1 MSLYKQYKSG
11 KLNGPFKTCISCY
24 KKKRQEHNH
33 TESSEASSILSFIGS
48 IESFEE
54 PEEPAVSEPVLAIAS
69 GEPACAAPSEEIN
82 KTSDILLEEVTI
94 SISSRAHDKFRQ
106 RMDIPTGS
114 INEHINCSEVRDCYM
129 GSDILRKLHCPRSAL
144 VKNKVAKY
152 INGIKEIGKAIFQM
166 E

>member
-11 KLNGPFKTCISCY
+11 KLNGPFKMCISCY
-24 KKKRQEHNH
+24 KKKRQEQNH
-33 TESSEASSILSFIGS
+33 TESSGASSILSFIDS

-54 PEEPAVSEPVLAIAS
+54 PEEPAVSEPVLTIAS
-69 GEPACAAPSEEIN
+69 REPACAPSEEIN

-106 RMDIPTGS
+106 GMDNIPTGS

-129 GSDILRKLHCPRSAL
+129 GSDILGKLHCPRQ
-144 VKNKVAKY
+144 
-152 INGIKEIGKAIFQM
+152 E
-166 E
+166 